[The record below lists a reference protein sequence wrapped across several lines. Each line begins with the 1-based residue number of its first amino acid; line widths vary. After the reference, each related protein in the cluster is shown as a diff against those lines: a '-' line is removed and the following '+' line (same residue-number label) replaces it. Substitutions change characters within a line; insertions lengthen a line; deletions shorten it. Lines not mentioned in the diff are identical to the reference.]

1 MGTDKIPDSV
11 FLAGLNVH
19 VDIGMG
25 NTDPMRKAER
35 LIFATTQTAQLPGMA
50 ERIKGKQIADA
61 IYGSVGYRDSSQ
73 FVMTDDEF
81 AQFRQ
86 ENPPGPTDIDVKMR
100 ELDIRDET
108 EAARDERE
116 RMKAEKD
123 FEARMEDIIARQDA
137 KLDELI
143 NQLNMARMS
152 DKTKRQTEALKA
164 AQATTKQNMSTGG
177 GAQSE

>member
-1 MGTDKIPDSV
+1 M
-11 FLAGLNVH
+11 NVH

-50 ERIKGKQIADA
+50 GRIKGKQIADA

-73 FVMTDDEF
+73 FIMTDDEW
-81 AQFRQ
+81 AQYQ
-86 ENPPGPTDIDVKMR
+86 QDNPPGPTEIDVKMR

-116 RMKAEKD
+116 RAKLEME
-123 FEARMEDIIARQDA
+123 FESRMEELIAKQDM

-143 NQLNMARMS
+143 NQFNMSKMS
-152 DKTKRQTEALKA
+152 DKTKRQTEAMKA
-164 AQATTKQNMSTGG
+164 AQAQTKENLSGG
-177 GAQSE
+177 GKGEGGQVSGGGSGNR